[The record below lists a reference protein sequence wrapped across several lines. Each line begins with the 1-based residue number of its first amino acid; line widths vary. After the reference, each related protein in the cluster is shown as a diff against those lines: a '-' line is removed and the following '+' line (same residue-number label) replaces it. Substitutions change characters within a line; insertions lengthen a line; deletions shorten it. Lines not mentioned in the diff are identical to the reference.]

1 MKKNLTISLNLKEDE
16 EIRKFINEMIVS
28 QVKSISRELIKTVV
42 QEHINK
48 AIEESVDKQTSN
60 IRYSIAKMY
69 EKERLSRY
77 EELQSSIHEKANE
90 ITNEVLV
97 NAKDDIKKVLSK
109 IVSDMV
115 KRAISKKK

>member
-42 QEHINK
+42 QEHINR
-48 AIEESVDKQTSN
+48 AIEESIDKQASN
-60 IRYSIAKMY
+60 LRYSIAKLY
-69 EKERLSRY
+69 EKERLDRY
-77 EELQSSIHEKANE
+77 KELQSSIQEEADKITSE
-90 ITNEVLV
+90 ILV
-97 NAKDDIKKVLSK
+97 NAKEDIQKVLSK

-115 KRAISKKK
+115 WKAISNKK